1 MSYRIQTT
9 LQAVSL
15 LKSVVCLIYPQE
27 FRRDE
32 FPYHFQ
38 NVHSDIHGGLNGWLE
53 QRCPLAPYGCT
64 YSQRRFHPGSHG
76 ARIIHS
82 EGLESFGVVL
92 SEEKDAKGDSSRSP
106 QHRCVPLLTLGRTG
120 LDKNK
125 DAENSTTGERTPPM
139 EDGAL
144 AAGAIEKSKD
154 SAMIESKDGDLD
166 KKAIDFDGTTCS
178 KSDQPNSIPVSSNAI
193 HKSCSQSSDMD
204 TDMGNK
210 HSQSNDVEMDV
221 KTPPMPL
228 CKSRSMPSPTKSSQ
242 SEEGVDYLSELPLE
256 LLRYLTKFLDGFSM
270 CNLAMTSKLL
280 RQICCSMLEER
291 GMVVLQWEKRRGHWD
306 VAYKVSFKE
315 NGGITRDCGTRGK
328 KLKWQP

>member
-1 MSYRIQTT
+1 M
-9 LQAVSL
+9 
-15 LKSVVCLIYPQE
+15 CLIYPQE

-76 ARIIHS
+76 ARVIHS
-82 EGLESFGVVL
+82 EGLESFGIVL
-92 SEEKDAKGDSSRSP
+92 GEEKDAKVDSSRSP
-106 QHRCVPLLTLGRTG
+106 QRCVPLLMLGRTG

-125 DAENSTTGERTPPM
+125 DAENSTTSESTPLTD
-139 EDGAL
+139 DGDL
-144 AAGAIEKSKD
+144 AGAIEKSKD
-154 SAMIESKDGDLD
+154 SAMIESKDGYLGKNDLD
-166 KKAIDFDGTTCS
+166 DTTCS
-178 KSDQPNSIPVSSNAI
+178 KSEQPNSIPVTGDTI
-193 HKSCSQSSDMD
+193 HKSCSQSNDMD
-204 TDMGNK
+204 TNLGSKAN
-210 HSQSNDVEMDV
+210 QSNEVDMDV

-270 CNLAMTSKLL
+270 CNLAVTSKLL
-280 RQICCSMLEER
+280 RQVCCSMLEER

-306 VAYKVSFKE
+306 VAYKVS
-315 NGGITRDCGTRGK
+315 
-328 KLKWQP
+328 